1 MLSPINALSK
11 VSDEVR
17 QKIDDATNILGK
29 AARHCNGWGILA
41 DVSETRSRVSQAL
54 HDLKA
59 ADELLR
65 RTSWP
70 SDAEYDALEREH
82 NRR

>member
-1 MLSPINALSK
+1 MSSRINALGK

-17 QKIDDATNILGK
+17 QKIDDATNVLGK

-41 DVSETRSRVSQAL
+41 DVSETRGRISQAL
-54 HDLKA
+54 HDLRS

-65 RTSWP
+65 GTSWP
-70 SDAEYDALEREH
+70 TEAEYAALEREH